1 MGNGHL
7 GKEAGEDPE
16 EAVKEQDFSSTVT
29 FIDVLFA
36 VVMGLGLTQ
45 IIELPWFK
53 SLSFGSVVDN
63 AFEIA
68 VIFLGYLTL
77 FCSWWGYHRSLRR
90 RQFPGGTIGVAIF
103 AVDILV
109 LACYWLLLVK
119 FDSLMFA
126 LAVLFV
132 VFAFYFIWDTLWWLK
147 ERPEE
152 VPTRWQ
158 RRAVTIFW
166 TGILGIILV
175 AYMVLDSSKNLSAGL
190 EWGFVVL
197 AYLVLLSYRI
207 HKEHLFP
214 KRFLDLLVFKFS
226 YEEANP

>member
-1 MGNGHL
+1 MGNGCL
-7 GKEAGEDPE
+7 GKEAGEDPGE
-16 EAVKEQDFSSTVT
+16 DVRGQDFSSTVT

-36 VVMGLGLTQ
+36 VVMGLGLTR
-45 IIELPWFK
+45 IIVLPWFK
-53 SLSFGSVVDN
+53 SLSFGSVGDN

-77 FCSWWGYHRSLRR
+77 FCSWWGYHRSVRR

-119 FDSLMFA
+119 FESLLFV
-126 LAVLFV
+126 LSVLFV
-132 VFAFYFIWDTLWWLK
+132 VFAFYVIWDTLWWLK
-147 ERPEE
+147 ERPEM
-152 VPTRWQ
+152 VPARWQ

-175 AYMVLDSSKNLSAGL
+175 AYVVLGRNDSLPTEIK
-190 EWGFVVL
+190 WGFVVL
-197 AYLVLLSYRI
+197 AYLVLLMYRV
-207 HKEHLFP
+207 HKERLFFR
-214 KRFLDLLVFKFS
+214 RFLDILVFKFR